1 MKAAF
6 PEALIPHHTQLI
18 PAMTNDPKDRHV
30 LAAAVASGAHV
41 IVTSNISDFPTES
54 LASFSIET
62 QTPDQFQTDLL
73 DLDHEQVRDVLTK
86 QAQALRNPPKTVND
100 ILNQLERF
108 APTFVGQF
116 RS

>member
-1 MKAAF
+1 
-6 PEALIPHHTQLI
+6 
-18 PAMTNDPKDRHV
+18 MTNDPKDRHV